1 AAILLVYIVILVAFG
16 GLLAVALPRLL
27 SFSLQLLEREFLT
40 QQLTTAV
47 TELRFTLYRC
57 GQLHTILPF
66 IRISPELLDSL
77 ASTQAQVE
85 EQAWPMTWQMF
96 KVLGQIGLIL
106 VLAFYWL
113 VARDETLRLLLTLSP
128 FPARETVHTVWNSI
142 EDRLGAYLRG
152 QLFLMGIIGGATFL
166 MLLALGV
173 PNPLALAVIAGLFEA
188 VPMVGPILGA
198 VPAVLA
204 ALQISPATALAVV
217 VGFVILQALES
228 NLLVPRV
235 MSSNV
240 GLNPLWVM
248 VALIGGSMLN
258 GLVGALL
265 AVPVAGAAQVILQHM
280 WLTNTSPLSIQSR
293 RKTEEA
299 RTPEPT
305 LDCDEE
311 NTPEPTLLV
320 ARE

>member
-1 AAILLVYIVILVAFG
+1 MSKVEWKEG
-16 GLLAVALPRLL
+16 G
-27 SFSLQLLEREFLT
+27 
-40 QQLTTAV
+40 
-47 TELRFTLYRC
+47 
-57 GQLHTILPF
+57 G
-66 IRISPELLDSL
+66 
-77 ASTQAQVE
+77 
-85 EQAWPMTWQMF
+85 
-96 KVLGQIGLIL
+96 
-106 VLAFYWL
+106 
-113 VARDETLRLLLTLSP
+113 
-128 FPARETVHTVWNSI
+128 N
-142 EDRLGAYLRG
+142 RLGAYLRG

-166 MLLALGV
+166 MLLALGI

-188 VPMVGPILGA
+188 VPMVGPVLGA

-204 ALQISPATALAVV
+204 ALQISPATALAVA

-280 WLTNTSPLSIQSR
+280 WLTNASPLAIQSR
-293 RKTEEA
+293 RKTQEA
-299 RTPEPT
+299 RTPEPA
-305 LDCDEE
+305 LDCDQEGA
-311 NTPEPTLLV
+311 TEPTLLV
-320 ARE
+320 VRE